1 MANERLEKA
10 GKWDD
15 TKILHEKKKLHSRS
29 VKQMHIHE
37 TQGNSM
43 ERRKERTRWKKNGIK
58 QALIGQ
64 RSRKLSD
71 SQSNARPIK
80 FKLLMRTCM
89 FLRKRLLQDFRCT
102 FLVIS

>member
-43 ERRKERTRWKKNGIK
+43 EKRENSVEKEWYKASTDRAKIK
-58 QALIGQ
+58 Q
-64 RSRKLSD
+64 
-71 SQSNARPIK
+71 
-80 FKLLMRTCM
+80 T
-89 FLRKRLLQDFRCT
+89 LR
-102 FLVIS
+102 